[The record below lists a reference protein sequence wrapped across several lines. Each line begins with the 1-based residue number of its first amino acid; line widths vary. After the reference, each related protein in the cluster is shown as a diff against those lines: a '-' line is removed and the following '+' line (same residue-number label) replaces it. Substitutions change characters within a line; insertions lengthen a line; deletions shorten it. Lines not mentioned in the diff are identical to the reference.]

1 MEHTL
6 IQLTEDEFDNRY
18 PLVRNHLDA
27 NASWS
32 DNEGP
37 GCLFETYGEEVE
49 FVRQQDPLTIWT
61 VIDGD
66 DDDTYITSGYHFVN
80 RIGYLI
86 STVPVRPDV
95 DIEVRIPQSDDFEF
109 QVEEGTAPAIEDT
122 PRGLSEIAF
131 GFLDIPTLVT
141 RKSDSLDFYNVAVWA
156 VEAALTAA
164 FEAGAKSRHLK
175 PASEEGLPTR
185 FDAYEIQ
192 PYLRN
197 REEIEPDEEVIVAC
211 DPDEAGLWRL
221 YGHIPSE
228 GLRAIGDFES
238 GEQAEEVFARI
249 TGQRYTR
256 QFATTG
262 GSNDE

>member
-1 MEHTL
+1 M
-6 IQLTEDEFDNRY
+6 
-18 PLVRNHLDA
+18 
-27 NASWS
+27 
-32 DNEGP
+32 
-37 GCLFETYGEEVE
+37 
-49 FVRQQDPLTIWT
+49 
-61 VIDGD
+61 
-66 DDDTYITSGYHFVN
+66 
-80 RIGYLI
+80 
-86 STVPVRPDV
+86 
-95 DIEVRIPQSDDFEF
+95 
-109 QVEEGTAPAIEDT
+109 
-122 PRGLSEIAF
+122 
-131 GFLDIPTLVT
+131 T

-164 FEAGAKSRHLK
+164 FEAGAKTRHPK

-211 DPDEAGLWRL
+211 DPDEAGFWRL

-228 GLRAIGDFES
+228 GLKAIGDFES

-256 QFATTG
+256 QFATIG
-262 GSNDE
+262 AANDE